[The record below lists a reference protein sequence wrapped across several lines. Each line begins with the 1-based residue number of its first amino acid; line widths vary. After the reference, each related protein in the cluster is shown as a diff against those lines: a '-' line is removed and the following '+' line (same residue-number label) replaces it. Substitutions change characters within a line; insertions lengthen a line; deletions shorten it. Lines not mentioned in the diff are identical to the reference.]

1 MRAVLILALA
11 LLAAWPAHAQDAVGT
26 NRASVAQ
33 LLFLKGRE
41 AFDRADFSA
50 AERFFHQSY
59 ELDAAVGTL
68 LNLALSE
75 DKVGKLSE
83 AWQHAREVVDALP
96 PDDTRVPIARTLLES
111 LEGRLP
117 RLQLMLDGRAPSDA
131 VVELDGILLE
141 GVMLGTEIPVNP
153 GSHDVVVRAPGR
165 RVRHAVIHLDE
176 GQRLARVVAPGAV
189 VPSETPPAEA
199 PPPDTSPSA
208 SKVAGISLLASGG
221 AGLAAALVLG
231 GLVLDRKNIVEDHC
245 IPGCDDDAFAA
256 ADEGSRFSAAATGTF
271 IGGLALSAA
280 GAIVL
285 IVENARIGI
294 RPQPGGTSA
303 TLHVQF

>member
-11 LLAAWPAHAQDAVGT
+11 LIAWPAYAQDAVGT

-41 AFDRADFSA
+41 AFDRSDFSA
-50 AERFFHQSY
+50 AERYFRQSY
-59 ELDAAVGTL
+59 ALDAAVGTL

-96 PDDTRVPIARTLLES
+96 PDDTRVPIARTLLEA

-117 RLQLMLDGRAPSDA
+117 RLQLILDGRAPGDA

-141 GVMLGTEIPVNP
+141 GIMLGTEIPVNP

-165 RVRHAVIHLDE
+165 RVRHVVIHLDE

-189 VPSETPPAEA
+189 VPSETPPTEP
-199 PPPDTSPSA
+199 PPPDTSPSPA
-208 SKVAGISLLASGG
+208 TKAGISLLAVGG
-221 AGLAAALVLG
+221 GGLAAALVLG
-231 GLVLDRKNIVEDHC
+231 GLVLDRKNAVEDHC
-245 IPGCDDDAFAA
+245 TP
-256 ADEGSRFSAAATGTF
+256 
-271 IGGLALSAA
+271 
-280 GAIVL
+280 
-285 IVENARIGI
+285 
-294 RPQPGGTSA
+294 
-303 TLHVQF
+303 